1 LIRVCVADS
10 IPTPSMDGKY
20 RDKNTTIKKTVNQ
33 YIIDSPFE
41 VYVSW
46 YSPTLGWRDRKKQ
59 EGMKEKH

>member
-1 LIRVCVADS
+1 
-10 IPTPSMDGKY
+10 MDGKY